1 MNPRSRAHTPLPKGK
16 VAVSVRGPL
25 QGQTQEQHKYMSLDM
40 AEVGRKWGTWR
51 KRKADGLSYLP
62 DWITCILNAGTVPV
76 LRIPHDNI
84 T

>member
-1 MNPRSRAHTPLPKGK
+1 
-16 VAVSVRGPL
+16 
-25 QGQTQEQHKYMSLDM
+25 MSLDM
-40 AEVGRKWGTWR
+40 AEVGRKGGTWR

-62 DWITCILNAGTVPV
+62 DWIICILRAGTVLV